1 MNYNIFKYVFESN
14 FCSVKLDALLD
25 VPVEYINLKGMFLL
39 RCSFQG
45 YSKTRHFR
53 TQRLKLTELGTYE
66 KLVVVV
72 IIYQSENSELQI
84 TLTNISLVR
93 RLPCSLSSYWYF
105 LHILWFRS
113 LYILL
118 RYSYILSCLALPLGD
133 DLDSWHLFPGI
144 TSIDVPS
151 FKMTHAVLDIR
162 DTTQQSLSLV

>member
-45 YSKTRHFR
+45 YSKTIHFR

-84 TLTNISLVR
+84 TLELLSLVR
-93 RLPCSLSSYWYF
+93 RLQCSLYSYWY
-105 LHILWFRS
+105 L
-113 LYILL
+113 LYILWL
-118 RYSYILSCLALPLGD
+118 RSPDSLLSYWYTLFCFVVPLGD
-133 DLDSWHLFPGI
+133 DLDSWNLFPGI
-144 TSIDVPS
+144 TSIVVLS
-151 FKMTHAVLDIR
+151 FYITHAVLDIKY
-162 DTTQQSLSLV
+162 TNQQSLSLV